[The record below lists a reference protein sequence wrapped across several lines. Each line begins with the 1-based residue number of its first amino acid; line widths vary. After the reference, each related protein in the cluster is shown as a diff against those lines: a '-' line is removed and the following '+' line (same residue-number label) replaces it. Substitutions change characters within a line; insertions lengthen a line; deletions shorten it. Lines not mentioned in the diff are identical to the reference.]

1 MRIEPFPAGLALVLA
16 LAAALAGCASV
27 APAPARAAAAVVAP
41 PAPEPAAPASNIVT
55 EPASATRPAPAPAEA
70 MLAYGDRIR
79 GLPPAELAQEIQRLG
94 DSPNTTTRALQL
106 AMALTQQRNPAN
118 APRVQ
123 SLLQRVLAQQDAE
136 SQALHPLARLLVDQ
150 RDQAERQGQ
159 QLREAQRRIEQLNE
173 RLEAVRAIERSLPAQ
188 PATREQGAAPA
199 RRAASA
205 AVRPAP

>member
-1 MRIEPFPAGLALVLA
+1 MRIESLPAGLALMLV
-16 LAAALAGCASV
+16 LAAALAGCAGV
-27 APAPARAAAAVVAP
+27 APAPAAAAVVAP
-41 PAPEPAAPASNIVT
+41 PAPGPATPATNIVT
-55 EPASATRPAPAPAEA
+55 EPAAATRPAPAPVEA
-70 MLAYGDRIR
+70 MLTYGDRIR

-118 APRVQ
+118 AARVQ
-123 SLLQRVLAQQDAE
+123 ALLQRVLAQQDAE
-136 SQALHPLARLLVDQ
+136 SQALHPLARLLAEQ